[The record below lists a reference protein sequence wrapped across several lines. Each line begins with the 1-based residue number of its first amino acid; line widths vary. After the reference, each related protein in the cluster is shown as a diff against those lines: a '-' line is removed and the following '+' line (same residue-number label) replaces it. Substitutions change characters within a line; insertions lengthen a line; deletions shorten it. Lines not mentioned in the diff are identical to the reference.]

1 MLDSRCSHSS
11 KFPSLSCACSRLST
25 FETLH
30 SSEIEDEQRVREVQ
44 GRERGREG
52 DAEGRKEGERKGR
65 REGKRNRGR
74 WRGWREW
81 KGGREAKK
89 ALGVIPLCN

>member
-11 KFPSLSCACSRLST
+11 KFPSLSCSCSRLST

-65 REGKRNRGR
+65 REGKRTEEG
-74 WRGWREW
+74 GED
-81 KGGREAKK
+81 GESGREGGKPRTESK
-89 ALGVIPLCN
+89 YGRL